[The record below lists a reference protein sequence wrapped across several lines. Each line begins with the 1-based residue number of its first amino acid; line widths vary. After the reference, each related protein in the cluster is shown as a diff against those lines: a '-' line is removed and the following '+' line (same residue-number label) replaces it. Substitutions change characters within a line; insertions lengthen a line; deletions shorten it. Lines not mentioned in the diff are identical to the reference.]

1 MAWKIWKVI
10 RDVSEYSGWSSGSS
24 LVDKIASISMHDV
37 QGMGREEKLLS
48 TLSSQ
53 REGNGFSTT
62 GNLQAMEI
70 TYLKEELHAMNCVTV
85 KLKC

>member
-1 MAWKIWKVI
+1 
-10 RDVSEYSGWSSGSS
+10 
-24 LVDKIASISMHDV
+24 MHDV